1 MITTPSSS
9 IARMAVGHRSPKP
22 SYRTDRVLMIVPIR
36 IAISD
41 PLPVFRLGLMTI
53 LGGLSFEPQTDE
65 ELLAWSRQEQQSVV
79 LLTLLSADDWT
90 LLARL
95 RQAGADTLLIAVL
108 PETSIRSH
116 VQAILAG
123 AVAAV
128 ARDAPPETVRKVF
141 EAAVAGKSML
151 PVEVVRALATSQ
163 SQQKDDQNI
172 PSPQELGW
180 LRELASGTTVARLA
194 DRAGYSER
202 AMFRHLRELYLRIGA
217 RSRTE
222 ALMRAHE
229 RGWL

>member
-1 MITTPSSS
+1 
-9 IARMAVGHRSPKP
+9 
-22 SYRTDRVLMIVPIR
+22 MIVPVR

-41 PLPVFRLGLMTI
+41 PLPVYRLGLMTI
-53 LGGLSFEPQTDE
+53 LGGPGFEPQTDE

-95 RQAGADTLLIAVL
+95 RQARSDTLLIAVL

-116 VQAILAG
+116 VQAILGG
-123 AVAAV
+123 AVAAM
-128 ARDAPPETVRKVF
+128 ARDAPPKTVRKVLK
-141 EAAVAGKSML
+141 AAVDGRSML

-163 SQQKDDQNI
+163 WQQEDDQNV
-172 PSPQELGW
+172 PSPQELDW

-194 DRAGYSER
+194 DHAGYSER
-202 AMFRHLRELYLRIGA
+202 AMFRHLREIYVRIGA
-217 RSRTE
+217 RNRTE